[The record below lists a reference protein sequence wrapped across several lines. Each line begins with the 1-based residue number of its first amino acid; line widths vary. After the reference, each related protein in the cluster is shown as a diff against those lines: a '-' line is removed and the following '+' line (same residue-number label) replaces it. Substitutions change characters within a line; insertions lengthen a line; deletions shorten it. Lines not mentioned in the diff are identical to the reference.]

1 MPQSLKVQEVKFTLE
16 EKYETECNCGF
27 YLKHARMYIYLNF
40 LQLQTNLKMSE
51 IQLIAEKDN

>member
-1 MPQSLKVQEVKFTLE
+1 MPQSLKVQEIKFTLE

-40 LQLQTNLKMSE
+40 L
-51 IQLIAEKDN
+51 